1 VNNSQPVDKDTEL
14 RPDAEKSFGY
24 GDAVARILALERE
37 VTELRTRFEEI
48 SAGTFT
54 PPNKPFGSGSH
65 RPAPVGDLGLSRP
78 AEALLSADS
87 TIDTR
92 PTDSAEWDPRRKA
105 ECPECGRVVSADSLA
120 RHRRRAHSAARPGE
134 EAEP

>member
-1 VNNSQPVDKDTEL
+1 MTEEE
-14 RPDAEKSFGY
+14 RDPDRREKGFGY
-24 GDAVARILALERE
+24 SEAVERILALEKE
-37 VTELRTRFEEI
+37 VAGLRARLEPLIETIARRLASGGVPFE
-48 SAGTFT
+48 G
-54 PPNKPFGSGSH
+54 PP
-65 RPAPVGDLGLSRP
+65 PAVDLGPSP
-78 AEALLSADS
+78 AETHRSADS
-87 TIDTR
+87 VPSTR